1 MTEAQPRTRILLIA
15 LAIASRRFLAVGL
28 LLLVA
33 LVALLSP
40 PRGRP
45 TGRVPLEFHV
55 LASRARDREAIE
67 RATAPDALAEAPKG
81 FRWVEVD
88 DRSDV
93 FGTPGM
99 IFRDGDDDG
108 RVFREVLVKL
118 TPDDLTHEQIDRV
131 YLTQDSQRHPAL
143 GMDFNAEGSRRMQAL
158 TGSHIPEDGGLV
170 NTARHPHRRP
180 ARLGSVHQLPDRR
193 PGRHR
198 IRQPVQHPRGRGT
211 GRPDDRAPRRRGT
224 VSRHHRPGR
233 LGRFGDAPGGWDGTR
248 RAHSDR
254 TRPDSC

>member
-15 LAIASRRFLAVGL
+15 LAIAGAFLAVGL

-170 NTARHPHRRP
+170 KYQLGILIDG
-180 ARLGSVHQLPDRR
+180 RLVSAPSINS
-193 PGRHR
+193 P
-198 IRQPVQHPRGRGT
+198 IA
-211 GRPDDRAPRRRGT
+211 DRAVIEFG
-224 VSRHHRPGR
+224 SR
-233 LGRFGDAPGGWDGTR
+233 FNTR
-248 RAHSDR
+248 EAEELVDR
-254 TRPDSC
+254 MTEPLDDEGP